1 MLCLDKSVA
10 EKAVAAGTMQLV
22 FNAQSVIVDVIPQ

>member
-10 EKAVAAGTMQLV
+10 EKVVAATNMQLV
-22 FNAQSVIVDVIPQ
+22 FNEQNVIVDVITQ